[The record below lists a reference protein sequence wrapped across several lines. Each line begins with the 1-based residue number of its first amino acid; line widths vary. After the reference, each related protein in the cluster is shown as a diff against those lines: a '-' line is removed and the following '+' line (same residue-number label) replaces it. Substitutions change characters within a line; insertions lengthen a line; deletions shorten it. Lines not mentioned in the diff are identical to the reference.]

1 MFSTELGLTLEAAFR
16 EAASR
21 RHAFF
26 CLEHLLYALSYD
38 EQVIEILEKVGV
50 QLGTLRKDL
59 EQFFDRNVEVVP
71 LQSAKGFAAE
81 PAQTPAVQRVLQKAI
96 LHVRSAQKDV
106 ITPAEVLVAIFS
118 EEDSHAVYFLAKQG
132 VTRLDVLN
140 YLAHGVSK
148 TESQSASRLATEL
161 DEDIED
167 QSDDDTMV
175 RSGSALAMF
184 TEDITALARAGKL
197 DPVIGREDELAR
209 TIKILCRRQKNN
221 PLFLG
226 EPGVGKTA
234 MAHAVAARIVDQQV
248 PEQLADAEVFLLHM
262 GNLVA
267 GTKFRGEFEDRVR
280 KVIAEIIKRPQA
292 ILFIDEIHTVV
303 GAGAT
308 GNGSLDAANLLKP
321 ALASGAIRCMGSTT
335 HADYK
340 KSIEK
345 DRALSRRFSTV
356 DLPEPSV
363 EETVTILEG
372 LKQKFEDYH
381 KVAFSP
387 RALRAAAELSA
398 KYINERFL
406 PDKAIDVIDEAGAG
420 NAVLAKNKRRKTI
433 TEEQIESVV
442 SMIARV
448 PVRSVSASDEE
459 VLRHLEKNLKNK
471 VFGQDRAVEAIARA
485 IKRSRASLQSVAKPV
500 GSFLF
505 AGPTGVG
512 KTELARAL
520 AQELGVHFHRFD
532 MSEFHDKHTVSRFT
546 GAPPGYVGYEEGGL
560 LVDLV
565 RKHPHGVILFDE
577 IEKAHP
583 DVFNIFLQI
592 MDDAAITDSQGR
604 KADFRNIIVIF
615 TTNAGSEKAASL
627 GFGSTKVNDFRD
639 SAVKA
644 LFRPEFRNRLD
655 DTIYFSGLPLE
666 VIVMIVGKFIRELE
680 GQLTERGIT
689 FDVSQAAQEWLAT
702 KGFDPVFGARPMS
715 RLIQKELKDPLADEI
730 LFGKLKGGGRVVI
743 GLKDNLL
750 TFDVQGSAN
759 PHTTTRSASTSH

>member
-38 EQVIEILEKVGV
+38 EQIIEILEKVGV
-50 QLGTLRKDL
+50 QIAVLRKDL

-71 LQSAKGFAAE
+71 LQSAHGFAAE

-96 LHVRSAQKDV
+96 LHVRSTQKDV

-140 YLAHGVSK
+140 YLAHGVAKSGEALSGGRQGLK
-148 TESQSASRLATEL
+148 L
-161 DEDIED
+161 DAAFEEDLED
-167 QSDDDTMV
+167 QSGEHSEDDTSV
-175 RSGSALAMF
+175 RSGSALALF
-184 TEDITALARAGKL
+184 AEDITAAARAMKL
-197 DPVIGREDELAR
+197 DPVIGRDAEVSR

-234 MAHAVAARIVDQQV
+234 MAHAIAQRIVAKQV
-248 PEQLADAEVFLLHM
+248 PEQLVDAEVFLLNM

-280 KVIAEIIKRPQA
+280 KVIAEVTKRPKA

-345 DRALSRRFSTV
+345 DRALSRRFTTV
-356 DLPEPSV
+356 ELPEPSI
-363 EETVTILEG
+363 EETVAILEG
-372 LKQKFEDYH
+372 LKDKFEQYH
-381 KVAFSP
+381 NVAFSP
-387 RALRAAAELSA
+387 KALRAAAELSA

-406 PDKAIDVIDEAGAG
+406 PDKAIDVIDEAGAA
-420 NAVLAKNKRRKTI
+420 NALLAKNKRRKTI
-433 TEEQIESVV
+433 SEDQIESIV
-442 SMIARV
+442 SAIARV
-448 PVRSVSASDEE
+448 PVKSISTSDEE
-459 VLRHLEKNLKNK
+459 QLRNLEVNLKK
-471 VFGQDRAVEAIARA
+471 RVFGQDKALEAVARA
-485 IKRSRASLQSVAKPV
+485 IKRSRASLQSVAKPI

-520 AQELGVHFHRFD
+520 ALELGVHFQRFD
-532 MSEFHDKHTVSRFT
+532 MSEFHDKHLVSRFT

-560 LVDLV
+560 LVDLA

-615 TTNAGSEKAASL
+615 TTNAGSEKAAAI
-627 GFGSTKVNDFRD
+627 GFGAAKSNDFRD
-639 SAVKA
+639 TAVKA
-644 LFRPEFRNRLD
+644 LFKPEFRNRLD
-655 DTIYFSGLPLE
+655 DTIYFGALPLE

-680 GQLTERGIT
+680 GQLAERAIT
-689 FDVSQAAQEWLAT
+689 FDVSQTAQEYLAK
-702 KGFDPVFGARPMS
+702 KGFDPIFGARPMA
-715 RLIQKELKDPLADEI
+715 RLIQRELKDPLADEI
-730 LFGKLKGGGRVVI
+730 LFGKLKSGGRVAI
-743 GLKDNLL
+743 DLDSHEQRL
-750 TFDVQGSAN
+750 TFEIKESE
-759 PHTTTRSASTSH
+759 S

>member
-1 MFSTELGLTLEAAFR
+1 
-16 EAASR
+16 
-21 RHAFF
+21 
-26 CLEHLLYALSYD
+26 
-38 EQVIEILEKVGV
+38 
-50 QLGTLRKDL
+50 
-59 EQFFDRNVEVVP
+59 
-71 LQSAKGFAAE
+71 
-81 PAQTPAVQRVLQKAI
+81 
-96 LHVRSAQKDV
+96 
-106 ITPAEVLVAIFS
+106 
-118 EEDSHAVYFLAKQG
+118 
-132 VTRLDVLN
+132 
-140 YLAHGVSK
+140 
-148 TESQSASRLATEL
+148 
-161 DEDIED
+161 
-167 QSDDDTMV
+167 
-175 RSGSALAMF
+175 
-184 TEDITALARAGKL
+184 
-197 DPVIGREDELAR
+197 
-209 TIKILCRRQKNN
+209 
-221 PLFLG
+221 
-226 EPGVGKTA
+226 
-234 MAHAVAARIVDQQV
+234 
-248 PEQLADAEVFLLHM
+248 M

-267 GTKFRGEFEDRVR
+267 GTKFRGEFEDRLR
-280 KVIAEIIKRPQA
+280 KVISEITKRPKA

-335 HADYK
+335 HSDYK

-363 EETVTILEG
+363 DETVTILEG
-372 LKQKFEDYH
+372 LKQRFEDYH
-381 KVAFSP
+381 KVVFSP
-387 RALRAAAELSA
+387 KALRAAAELSA

-406 PDKAIDVIDEAGAG
+406 PDKAIDVIDEAGAA
-420 NAVLAKNKRRKTI
+420 NVLLAKNKRRKTI

-459 VLRHLEKNLKNK
+459 VLRHLEENLKNK
-471 VFGQDRAVEAIARA
+471 VFGQERAVEAIARA

-560 LVDLV
+560 LVDLA

-604 KADFRNIIVIF
+604 RADFRNVIVIF

-627 GFGSTKVNDFRD
+627 GFGSTKANDFRD

-644 LFRPEFRNRLD
+644 LFKPEFRNRLD
-655 DTIYFSGLPLE
+655 DTIYFGGLPLE
-666 VIVMIVGKFIRELE
+666 VVVMIVGKFIRELE
-680 GQLTERGIT
+680 SQLKERGIT
-689 FDVSQAAQEWLAT
+689 FDVSRGAQEWLAK
-702 KGFDPVFGARPMS
+702 KGFDPVFGARPMA

-730 LFGKLKGGGRVVI
+730 LFGKLKGGGRVTI
-743 GLKDNLL
+743 DIKDKVLAFEL
-750 TFDVQGSAN
+750 QTA
-759 PHTTTRSASTSH
+759 H

>member
-16 EAASR
+16 EAATR

-38 EQVIEILEKVGV
+38 EQIIEILEKVGV
-50 QLGTLRKDL
+50 QLPTLRKDL

-71 LQSAKGFAAE
+71 LQNAKGFAAE

-148 TESQSASRLATEL
+148 GEPERDSRISTDFEQDIDEQG
-161 DEDIED
+161 DED
-167 QSDDDTMV
+167 TALK
-175 RSGSALAMF
+175 SGSALAMF

-197 DPVIGREDELAR
+197 DPVIGRDEEIAR
-209 TIKILCRRQKNN
+209 TVKILCRRQKNN

-234 MAHAVAARIVDQQV
+234 MAHAIAARIVDSQV
-248 PEQLADAEVFLLHM
+248 PEQLTDAEVFLLNM

-267 GTKFRGEFEDRVR
+267 GTKFRGEFEDRLR
-280 KVIAEIIKRPQA
+280 KVISEITKRPKA

-335 HADYK
+335 HSDYK

-363 EETVTILEG
+363 DETVTILEG
-372 LKQKFEDYH
+372 LKQRFEDYH
-381 KVAFSP
+381 KVVFSP
-387 RALRAAAELSA
+387 KALRAAAELSA

-406 PDKAIDVIDEAGAG
+406 PDKAIDVIDEAGAA
-420 NAVLAKNKRRKTI
+420 NVLLAKNKRRKTI

-459 VLRHLEKNLKNK
+459 VLRHLEQNLKNK
-471 VFGQDRAVEAIARA
+471 VFGQERAVEAIARA

-560 LVDLV
+560 LVDLA

-604 KADFRNIIVIF
+604 RADFRNVIVIF

-627 GFGSTKVNDFRD
+627 GFGSTKANDFRD

-644 LFRPEFRNRLD
+644 LFKPEFRNRLD
-655 DTIYFSGLPLE
+655 DTIYFGGLPLE
-666 VIVMIVGKFIRELE
+666 VVVMIVGKFIRELE
-680 GQLTERGIT
+680 SQLKERGIT
-689 FDVSQAAQEWLAT
+689 FDVSRGAQEWLAK
-702 KGFDPVFGARPMS
+702 KGFDPVFGARPMA

-730 LFGKLKGGGRVVI
+730 LFGKLKGGGRVTI
-743 GLKDNLL
+743 DIKDKVLAFEL
-750 TFDVQGSAN
+750 QTA
-759 PHTTTRSASTSH
+759 H

>member
-21 RHAFF
+21 RHVFF
-26 CLEHLLYALSYD
+26 CLEHLLYALTYD
-38 EQVIEILEKVGV
+38 EQIIEILQKVGA
-50 QLGTLRKDL
+50 QITTLRKDL
-59 EQFFDRNVEVVP
+59 EQFFERNMEVVP
-71 LQSAKGFAAE
+71 PQGSPTHGHQGFIAE
-81 PAQTPAVQRVLQKAI
+81 PTQTPAVQRVLQKAI
-96 LHVRSAQKDV
+96 LHVRSAQKDI

-132 VTRLDVLN
+132 VSKLDVLN
-140 YLAHGVSK
+140 YIAHGVSK
-148 TESQSASRLATEL
+148 SDGESEDRLARDFDEEL
-161 DEDIED
+161 GETSDEESGTR
-167 QSDDDTMV
+167 Q
-175 RSGSALAMF
+175 GSALSMF
-184 TEDITALARAGKL
+184 TEDITAQARAGKL
-197 DPVIGREDELAR
+197 DPVIGREEEISR

-234 MAHAVAARIVDQQV
+234 MAHAIASRIVADEV
-248 PEQLADAEVFLLHM
+248 PEHLSGAELFLLNM

-267 GTKFRGEFEDRVR
+267 GTKFRGEFEERIR
-280 KVIAEIIKRPQA
+280 KVITEVTKRPKA

-356 DLPEPSV
+356 DLPEPTIDQ
-363 EETVTILEG
+363 TVTILEG
-372 LKQKFEDYH
+372 LKAKFEDYH
-381 KVAFSP
+381 KVTFSP
-387 RALRAAAELSA
+387 KALRAAAELSA

-406 PDKAIDVIDEAGAG
+406 PDKAIDLIDEAGAA
-420 NAVLAKNKRRKTI
+420 NALLPKNKRKKTI

-442 SMIARV
+442 SAIARV
-448 PVRSVSASDEE
+448 PVKSVSAGDEE
-459 VLRHLEKNLKNK
+459 LLRNLEGNLKK
-471 VFGQDRAVEAIARA
+471 RVFGQDKAVEAIARA
-485 IKRSRASLQSVAKPV
+485 IKRSRASLQSMAKPV

-520 AQELGVHFHRFD
+520 ALELGVNFARYD
-532 MSEFHDKHTVSRFT
+532 MSEFHDKHLVSRFT

-560 LVDLV
+560 LVDQV
-565 RKHPHGVILFDE
+565 RKNPHGVILFDE

-615 TTNAGSEKAASL
+615 TTNAGSEKAAAL
-627 GFGSTKVNDFRD
+627 GFGGARNNDFRD
-639 SAVKA
+639 TAVKS
-644 LFRPEFRNRLD
+644 LFKPEFRNRLD
-655 DTIYFSGLPLE
+655 DTIYFSALPLE
-666 VIVMIVGKFIRELE
+666 VIVMIVSKFIKELE
-680 GQLTERGIT
+680 SQLSERAIT
-689 FDVSQAAQEWLAT
+689 FDVSQEAKEWLAK
-702 KGFDPVFGARPMS
+702 KGFDPVFGARPMA

-730 LFGKLKGGGRVVI
+730 LFGKLKNGGKVRISVDKEQLRFEVGV
-743 GLKDNLL
+743 
-750 TFDVQGSAN
+750 
-759 PHTTTRSASTSH
+759 

>member
-26 CLEHLLYALSYD
+26 CLEHLLYALTYD
-38 EQVIEILEKVGV
+38 EQIIEILQKVGA
-50 QLGTLRKDL
+50 QITTLRKDL
-59 EQFFDRNVEVVP
+59 EQFFERNIEVVP
-71 LQSAKGFAAE
+71 LHGNKGFAAE
-81 PAQTPAVQRVLQKAI
+81 PTQTPAVQRVLQKAI

-140 YLAHGVSK
+140 YIAHGVSK
-148 TESQSASRLATEL
+148 AGVDSEDSYSSSSSEYEDEL
-161 DEDIED
+161 DEHRDGLGEGEGGLR
-167 QSDDDTMV
+167 Q
-175 RSGSALAMF
+175 GSALAMF

-197 DPVIGREDELAR
+197 DPVIGRDEEISR

-234 MAHAVAARIVDQQV
+234 MAHAIASKIVSEDV
-248 PEQLADAEVFLLHM
+248 PEQLNKAEIYLLNM

-267 GTKFRGEFEDRVR
+267 GTKFRGEFEERVR
-280 KVIAEIIKRPQA
+280 KVISEVTKRPKA

-356 DLPEPSV
+356 DLPEPTV
-363 EETVTILEG
+363 EQTITILEG
-372 LKQKFEDYH
+372 LKSKFEEYH
-381 KVAFSP
+381 KVSFSP
-387 RALRAAAELSA
+387 KAIRAAAELSA

-406 PDKAIDVIDEAGAG
+406 PDKAIDLIDEAGAA
-420 NAVLAKNKRRKTI
+420 NSLLARNKRKKTI

-442 SMIARV
+442 SAIARV
-448 PVRSVSASDEE
+448 PVKNVSAGDQEL
-459 VLRHLEKNLKNK
+459 LRNLEANLKK
-471 VFGQDRAVEAIARA
+471 RVFGQDKAVEAIARA
-485 IKRSRASLQSVAKPV
+485 IKRSRASLQSATKPV

-520 AQELGVHFHRFD
+520 ANELGVNFARYD
-532 MSEFHDKHTVSRFT
+532 MSEFHDKHLVARFT

-560 LVDLV
+560 LVDQV
-565 RKHPHGVILFDE
+565 RKNPHGVILFDE

-615 TTNAGSEKAASL
+615 TTNAGSEKAAAL
-627 GFGSTKVNDFRD
+627 GFGGATINDFRD
-639 SAVKA
+639 TAVKS
-644 LFRPEFRNRLD
+644 LFKPEFRNRLD
-655 DTIYFSGLPLE
+655 ETIYFGSLPLE
-666 VIVMIVGKFIRELE
+666 VIVMIVTKFITELE
-680 GQLTERGIT
+680 TQLTERAIK
-689 FDVSQAAQEWLAT
+689 FDVTDEAKEWLAR
-702 KGFDPVFGARPMS
+702 KGFDPIFGARPMA
-715 RLIQKELKDPLADEI
+715 RLIQRELKDPLADEI
-730 LFGKLKGGGRVVI
+730 LFGKLKDGGRVAI
-743 GLKDNLL
+743 SLSNDKTKDKSKDQLSFEI
-750 TFDVQGSAN
+750 T
-759 PHTTTRSASTSH
+759 P